1 MVVVM
6 VIVLLSTYFFLQTLS
21 RSGSETSLLLKSFV
35 FIDGFVVI
43 VCHPMFSLQHVTP
56 VRTNGWTPLLLLV
69 CLTVTLG
76 TTIPVG
82 YFFGVL
88 NAPAEIIKK
97 WCQDILA
104 SEYDTIVTSGQL
116 DILWTSIVS
125 IYLIGGICGSCF
137 SALCSEKYGR

>member
-1 MVVVM
+1 M
-6 VIVLLSTYFFLQTLS
+6 
-21 RSGSETSLLLKSFV
+21 
-35 FIDGFVVI
+35 
-43 VCHPMFSLQHVTP
+43 HVTP
-56 VRTNGWTPLLLLV
+56 PRVKGWTPLLLLI

-76 TTIPVG
+76 TTVPVG

-104 SEYDTIVTSGQL
+104 SEYDTIVTAGQL

-137 SALCSEKYGR
+137 SALLSDKYGR